1 MTRGVPV
8 ASSTTT
14 TIGFVAGFA
23 GSYCRTYQDRPAG
36 LNDTSNFSVGLGT
49 RCPWLS
55 VTVTNFAP
63 LLVRAI
69 PCTWEAVSRGLVGPA
84 ARGDGTGTI
93 ESNTVLV
100 ACAS

>member
-1 MTRGVPV
+1 MMRGVPV

-14 TIGFVAGFA
+14 TIAFVAGFA

-49 RCPWLS
+49 TCPWLS

-69 PCTWEAVSRGLVGPA
+69 PCTSEAVSRGALVAPVG
-84 ARGDGTGTI
+84 RGDGTGTI
-93 ESNTVLV
+93 ESDTVLV
-100 ACAS
+100 A